1 MFEPLYKEQENLYL
15 VFIDDIAK
23 ILLMASVGLQ
33 KEALEKNKKKRRRSF
48 FFSVYFIQLLEM
60 PSAFLL

>member
-1 MFEPLYKEQENLYL
+1 
-15 VFIDDIAK
+15 
-23 ILLMASVGLQ
+23 MASVGLQ
-33 KEALEKNKKKRRRSF
+33 KEALEEKNKKKRRRSF